1 MNIKNK
7 IIKSLFIVLLIIPLN
22 SCGIW
27 DPADARKVDPS
38 GEVRAR
44 KAIEEGRGI
53 SLDKSPLSIIMA
65 SAAKTIFS
73 RLSSPF

>member
-1 MNIKNK
+1 MDIKNK
-7 IIKSLFIVLLIIPLN
+7 IIKSFFIVLLIMPLS

-44 KAIEEGRGI
+44 KAVEEGRSI
-53 SLDKSPLSIIMA
+53 SIDKALKGRQGGAFQFA
-65 SAAKTIFS
+65 SYE
-73 RLSSPF
+73 